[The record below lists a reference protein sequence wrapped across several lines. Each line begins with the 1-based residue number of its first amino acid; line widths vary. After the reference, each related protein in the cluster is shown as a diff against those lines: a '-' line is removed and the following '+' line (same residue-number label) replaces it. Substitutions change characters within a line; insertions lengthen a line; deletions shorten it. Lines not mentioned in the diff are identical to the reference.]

1 MFIITFIIPTIGR
14 LSLNDTINS
23 LINLENKNWKALI
36 IFDGIVHHG
45 AHNFFGDDKV
55 DSRLTLVS
63 FIKYFNISS
72 DYAPVVRSKLSIG
85 SLQL

>member
-36 IFDGIVHHG
+36 IFDGI
-45 AHNFFGDDKV
+45 K
-55 DSRLTLVS
+55 R
-63 FIKYFNISS
+63 S
-72 DYAPVVRSKLSIG
+72 DRNH
-85 SLQL
+85 